1 MTMKRIYTLCSL
13 LYLSG
18 STVFAMNAE
27 PPTPETTLTLQAP
40 ATGHDAG
47 EALRELIRQAAESTQ
62 PTTISIPKGV
72 YHFYPDNAPEQ
83 KLYISNH
90 DQQDSHRIGIPLQGL
105 RKVSIKGNGS
115 TFVFHGKML
124 PLLLMDCA
132 GICISDINIAV
143 DSPLAREG
151 RIVKIDEQG
160 GVTMQF
166 PKTPAWNVENGKFT
180 LSGRGWKLSPNHAL
194 GFRPDGAM
202 LAHGLWGDMVWNFPA
217 EQVSEDCVRFNTGSK
232 WQQYKLLKGDTL
244 VLRNAWRPHPGM
256 LLYRAEDTTLNNV
269 VFHDSL
275 GMALIAQRSRNIHI
289 NGGGCLRAP
298 GRVHTTAADA
308 THFSNCAGLI
318 LVENATYEGMMDDA
332 INVHATCPAIEKII
346 SPTEFLARFMHSQAY
361 GFEIAAPGE
370 KLQFIRGKTLEN
382 TEETCEVKEV
392 QVISP
397 KHILVKL
404 KQPMP
409 EGIGEGDA
417 VENADWHPQ
426 VIFRNNTVR
435 HNRARGALFTTPHP
449 VLVEG
454 NHFDHSSG
462 SAILLAGDAQGWY
475 ESGRCLDVCI
485 RNNTFEHN
493 LTALYQF
500 THAIISICPEVREL
514 TKQQTRYHHNV
525 RIEDNTFI
533 THRVPLLYAVSA
545 SDVSFRNN
553 KITYTD
559 LYPAAKN
566 TSPFILQY
574 CDNMQLEE
582 PAAKP

>member
-1 MTMKRIYTLCSL
+1 MTKKTLYTLCSVLCL
-13 LYLSG
+13 LG
-18 STVFAMNAE
+18 STLYAMNADS
-27 PPTPETTLTLQAP
+27 PTQEAILQLQVP
-40 ATGHDAG
+40 TGTQDAG
-47 EALRELIRQAAESTQ
+47 DALRALIRQAAESQ
-62 PTTISIPKGV
+62 HPTSINIPKGV
-72 YHFYPDNAPEQ
+72 YHFYPETAPEQ

-90 DQQDSHRIGIPLQGL
+90 DQQPTHRIGIPLQGL
-105 RKVSIKGNGS
+105 RQVSIKGNGS
-115 TFVFHGKML
+115 TFVFHGRML
-124 PLLLMDCA
+124 PFLLKDCA
-132 GICISDINIAV
+132 GVSISDLHIAV

-166 PKTPAWNVENGKFT
+166 PKTPVWSVKAGKFT
-180 LSGRGWKLSPNHAL
+180 LSGKGWELSPNHAL

-202 LAHGLWGDMVWNFPA
+202 LAHGLWGDMMWHFPA
-217 EQVSEDCVRFNTGSK
+217 EQVSEDCVRFNTGAK
-232 WQQYKLLKGDTL
+232 AQQYKLSVGDTL

-256 LLYRAEDTTLNNV
+256 LLYRAEDTTLHNV

-275 GMALIAQRSRNIHI
+275 GMALIAQRSKNIHI

-298 GRVHTTAADA
+298 GRMHTTAADA

-332 INVHATCPAIEKII
+332 INVHATCPAIVEVL
-346 SPTEFLARFMHSQAY
+346 SPTTILARYMHGQAY

-370 KLQFIRGKTLEN
+370 KLRFIRGKTLEN
-382 TEETCEVKEV
+382 TEESCEVEEV

-397 KHILVKL
+397 KHILLKL
-404 KQPMP
+404 KQPLP
-409 EGIGEGDA
+409 KGIGEGDA
-417 VENADWHPQ
+417 IENADWHPQ

-435 HNRARGALFTTPHP
+435 HNRARGALFTTPRP

-475 ESGRCLDVCI
+475 ESGRCLNVSI

-500 THAIISICPEVREL
+500 THAIISICPEVRKPDE
-514 TKQQTRYHHNV
+514 QHMRYHQNV

-533 THRVPLLYAVSA
+533 THRVPLLYAISA
-545 SDVSFRNN
+545 ADVSFRNN
-553 KITYTD
+553 TITYTD
-559 LYPAAKN
+559 RYPAAKN
-566 TSPFILQY
+566 TTPFILQH
-574 CDNMQLEE
+574 CENMQLEE

>member
-1 MTMKRIYTLCSL
+1 MKILPTLYATLCLASCPL
-13 LYLSG
+13 
-18 STVFAMNAE
+18 FAMNAE
-27 PPTPETTLTLQAP
+27 SPTEPIALEMQMP
-40 ATGHDAG
+40 SHEQDAG
-47 EALRELIRQAAESTQ
+47 VVLRALIRQAAENKQS
-62 PTTISIPKGV
+62 TTINIPKGV
-72 YHFYPDNAPEQ
+72 YHFYPENAPEQ
-83 KLYISNH
+83 KIYISNH
-90 DQQDSHRIGIPLQGL
+90 DQQPTHRIGIPLQGVRNL
-105 RKVSIKGNGS
+105 TLKGNGS

-124 PLLLMDCA
+124 PVLLMDCS
-132 GICISDINIAV
+132 GVCISDINIAV
-143 DSPLAREG
+143 DAPLAHEG
-151 RIVKIDEQG
+151 RIVKIENDS
-160 GVTMQF
+160 VTMQF
-166 PKTPAWNVENGKFT
+166 SSSPAWCVENGKFT
-180 LSGRGWKLSPNHAL
+180 ISGKDWKLAPNHAL

-202 LAHGLWGDMVWNFPA
+202 LAHGLWGDMGWSFPA
-217 EQVSEDCVRFNTGSK
+217 EQVSQNCVRFQTGDK
-232 WQQYKLLKGDTL
+232 WQQYKLSVGDTL

-275 GMALIAQRSRNIHI
+275 GMALIAQRSKNIHI

-332 INVHATCPAIEKII
+332 INVHATCPAIVEIL
-346 SPTEFLARFMHSQAY
+346 SPTSFIARYMHSQAY

-370 KLQFIRGKTLEN
+370 KLQFIHGKTLEN
-382 TEETCEVKEV
+382 TTECCEVEEV
-392 QVISP
+392 KVISP
-397 KHILVKL
+397 KHILVNL
-404 KQPMP
+404 KQPLP
-409 EGIGEGDA
+409 KGVREGDA

-435 HNRARGALFTTPHP
+435 HNRARGALFTTPRP

-454 NHFDHSSG
+454 NLFDHSSG

-500 THAIISICPEVREL
+500 THAIISICPEVRDPAA
-514 TKQQTRYHHNV
+514 QRTRYHQNV
-525 RIEDNTFI
+525 RIEGNTFN
-533 THRVPLLYAVSA
+533 THRVPLLYAISA

-553 KITYTD
+553 KVNYTD
-559 LYPAAKN
+559 RYPASKK
-566 TSPFILQY
+566 TEPFLLNY
-574 CDNMQLEE
+574 CEDMRLEA
-582 PAAKP
+582 PADKP

>member
-1 MTMKRIYTLCSL
+1 MKTLLTLYTVLCMVGTSL
-13 LYLSG
+13 
-18 STVFAMNAE
+18 FAKNAE
-27 PPTPETTLTLQAP
+27 RPTQEMTLELQAP
-40 ATGHDAG
+40 ASHADAG
-47 EALRELIRQAAESTQ
+47 EALRRLILQAAESNL

-72 YHFYPDNAPEQ
+72 YHFYPESAPEH

-90 DQQDSHRIGIPLQGL
+90 DQQPVHRIGIPLQGL
-105 RKVSIKGNGS
+105 HHVSLKGNGS

-124 PLLLMDCA
+124 PILLMDCSA
-132 GICISDINIAV
+132 VSISDINITV

-151 RIVKIDEQG
+151 RIVKIDADG
-160 GVTMQF
+160 GVTLQF
-166 PKTPAWNVENGKFT
+166 PKTPKWSVENGKFT
-180 LSGRGWKLSPNHAL
+180 LSGRGWQLSPNHAL

-202 LAHGLWGDMVWNFPA
+202 LAHSLWGDMGWNFPA
-217 EQVSEDCVRFNTGSK
+217 EPVGEDCVRFNTGTK
-232 WQQYKLLKGDTL
+232 WQQYKLAEGDTL

-275 GMALIAQRSRNIHI
+275 GMALIAQRSKNIHI
-289 NGGGCLRAP
+289 NGGGCRRAP

-332 INVHATCPAIEKII
+332 INVHATCPAIVEVK
-346 SPTEFLARFMHSQAY
+346 SPTEVLARFMHGQAY

-370 KLQFIRGKTLEN
+370 KLHFIRGKTLEN
-382 TEETCEVKEV
+382 TEESSEVEKV
-392 QVISP
+392 QVVSP
-397 KHILVKL
+397 THILIKL
-404 KQPMP
+404 KHPLPQ
-409 EGIGEGDA
+409 GIGVGDA

-435 HNRARGALFTTPHP
+435 HNRARGALFTTPRP

-500 THAIISICPEVREL
+500 THAIISICPEVREPA
-514 TKQQTRYHHNV
+514 KQQTRYHQNV
-525 RIEDNTFI
+525 RIEGNTFI
-533 THRVPLLYAVSA
+533 THRVPLLYAISA
-545 SDVSFRNN
+545 ANVSFRNN
-553 KITYTD
+553 NITYTD
-559 LYPAAKN
+559 RYPAAKN
-566 TSPFILQY
+566 TAPFILQH
-574 CDNMQLEE
+574 CENMQLEE